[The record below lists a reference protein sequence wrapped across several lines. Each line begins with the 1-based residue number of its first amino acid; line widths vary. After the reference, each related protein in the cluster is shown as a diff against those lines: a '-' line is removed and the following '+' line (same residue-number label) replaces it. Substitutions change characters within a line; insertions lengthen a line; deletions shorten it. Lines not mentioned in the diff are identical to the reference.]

1 MWEDTSPCPTALG
14 SEPRSASRERIPE
27 GSKSSRGCMGR
38 RGLGERFLTTVWI
51 SFFSSTEKT
60 TLKKL
65 SLTSQAKPTECEPHR
80 LKSRWAEMPRA
91 RRCK

>member
-14 SEPRSASRERIPE
+14 SEPRSASRERMPE

-51 SFFSSTEKT
+51 SFFSSTEKNH
-60 TLKKL
+60 
-65 SLTSQAKPTECEPHR
+65 TEKAF
-80 LKSRWAEMPRA
+80 LN
-91 RRCK
+91 